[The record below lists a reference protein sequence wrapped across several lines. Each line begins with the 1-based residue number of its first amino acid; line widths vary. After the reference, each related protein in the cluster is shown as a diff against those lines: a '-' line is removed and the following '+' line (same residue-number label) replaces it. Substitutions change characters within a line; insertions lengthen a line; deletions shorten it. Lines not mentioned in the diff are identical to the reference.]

1 MHYFQV
7 ELSVPEDEVRVV
19 GDMIG
24 VMITCS
30 VLGKIENKK
39 KRPTG
44 LRLECNSAQPQAAV
58 VVQHE
63 LDRNARCS
71 LRLSFCSLT
80 FYCSSEF
87 AS

>member
-1 MHYFQV
+1 MLAGV
-7 ELSVPEDEVRVV
+7 GALAALSSARDSARELLPTRADVPVA
-19 GDMIG
+19 GS
-24 VMITCS
+24 CS
-30 VLGKIENKK
+30 
-39 KRPTG
+39 
-44 LRLECNSAQPQAAV
+44 CAPQAAV